1 MKKLLNGK
9 SLKDFGT
16 TGKATITKEIII
28 QEGLEE
34 EFVQLINEFFPK
46 GISATRLQDL
56 LSLDAEWIY
65 RCLGI

>member
-9 SLKDFGT
+9 SLKEIGT
-16 TGKATITKEIII
+16 TGKATITKEIIL

-56 LSLDAEWIY
+56 LSLDADWIY
-65 RCLGI
+65 SCLGI